1 MNLPTLYVLLDSALN
16 RLHKAKIEGMPSSA
30 EACVDES
37 MTFIRAALQEVDTEI
52 LKEKA
57 RKEMENEQSNDN

>member
-1 MNLPTLYVLLDSALN
+1 
-16 RLHKAKIEGMPSSA
+16 
-30 EACVDES
+30 